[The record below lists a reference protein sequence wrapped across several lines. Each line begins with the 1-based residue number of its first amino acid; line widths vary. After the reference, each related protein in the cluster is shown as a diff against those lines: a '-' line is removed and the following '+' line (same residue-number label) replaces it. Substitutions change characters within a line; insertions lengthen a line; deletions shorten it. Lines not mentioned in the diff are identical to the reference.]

1 MKFPFDSFSSVEFYN
16 DTMENNPE
24 INNYDTSKK
33 IDNTTIQT
41 VFCIDKMPINSK
53 SGSQSALLNT
63 SLVWNKKDNSKNA
76 ITISFDGD
84 FIWSY
89 IGKDSIGKNPSMNLG
104 FVDPPESNYFKKNE
118 FEVKLFNNKERNG
131 IKILKAKYPDFVKR
145 NGCTDMSCESG
156 YKPGASVLHSFGHA
170 LGLYHEHKNS
180 KENPIVFK
188 TPKEIREVM
197 VNECKSYN
205 CDYGRC
211 AGKACEKCK
220 QKCINDTMSEDF
232 IKTNLINKFEELKG
246 FFEST
251 IYDPSSIMLYPLKK
265 EFIVKGNPV
274 NMNYTFSEKDKS
286 MLMKYYPK
294 NNGIIINVKFIKKP
308 KATMTNSLS
317 FASDNEDQDYWKV
330 CWVIYNVINVIVP
343 IVDIEFKFYNGN
355 EYLGSS
361 KKSIK
366 ENYQETE
373 EITGQTEFSI
383 EKEKEIIYN
392 MIKNLG
398 YPRPQGN
405 LPMNPWGLKDN
416 GTSLKGYYENVMDSS
431 YFPKQ

>member
-1 MKFPFDSFSSVEFYN
+1 MRVPFESFSSIEFYN
-16 DTMENNPE
+16 DTMEDNPE
-24 INNYDTSKK
+24 INNFDTSKK

-41 VFCIDKMPINSK
+41 VFCIDKMPLSVSK

-63 SLVWNKKDNSKNA
+63 SLVWNKKDNDRNA

-89 IGKDSIGKNPSMNLG
+89 IGRDSIGKSPSMNLG
-104 FVDPPESNYFKKNE
+104 FVDPPESNKFKNNE
-118 FEVKLFNNKERNG
+118 FSVKLFNNKKNV
-131 IKILKAKYPDFVKR
+131 ILKAKYPNFVKR

-156 YKPGASVLHSFGHA
+156 YVPGASVLHSFGHA

-197 VNECKSYN
+197 VNECISYN

-211 AGKACEKCK
+211 AGKACDKCK
-220 QKCINDTMSEDF
+220 TKCINDTMSEDF
-232 IKTNLINKFEELKG
+232 IKTNLINRFEELKG

-251 IYDPSSIMLYPLKK
+251 VYDPKSIMLYPLKK

-274 NMNYTFSEKDKS
+274 NMNYTFSETDKK
-286 MLMKYYPK
+286 MLNKYYPK
-294 NNGIIINVKFIKKP
+294 GNGIVINVKFIKKP
-308 KATMTNSLS
+308 KATMTSSLS
-317 FASDNEDQDYWKV
+317 LSNDKADPDYWKV
-330 CWVIYNVINVIVP
+330 CWVIYLVMSTIVP
-343 IVDIEFKFYNGN
+343 MTDIEFKFYDGN
-355 EYLGSS
+355 TYLGSS

-366 ENYQETE
+366 ENYSQE
-373 EITGQTEFSI
+373 EIEETSQTEFSI
-383 EKEKEIIYN
+383 EKQKEIIEK
-392 MIKNLG
+392 MVKNLG

-405 LPMNPWGLKDN
+405 LAMNPWGLKDN
-416 GTSLKGYYENVMDSS
+416 GSSLNGYYQNVMDSS
-431 YFPKQ
+431 YGY